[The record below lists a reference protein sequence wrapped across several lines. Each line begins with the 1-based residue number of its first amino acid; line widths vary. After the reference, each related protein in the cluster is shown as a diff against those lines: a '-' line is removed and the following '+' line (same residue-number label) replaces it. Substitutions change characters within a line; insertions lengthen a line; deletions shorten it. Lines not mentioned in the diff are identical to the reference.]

1 MQLAE
6 LSIRRPVF
14 ATVLSLLIVLIGA
27 VSFSRLSVREYP
39 KIDEP
44 VVTVSTSYAGASAE
58 VIESQVTK
66 PLEDSIAGIDGVD
79 VLTSISRP
87 ERSQITVRFKLEKD
101 ADAAAAEV
109 RDRASRVRR
118 RLPAEIDEP
127 VIAKVE
133 ADASPVIW
141 LAFTSETRSRL
152 EINDLV
158 NRVVKPR
165 LQTVTGVADV
175 SIFGERRYA
184 MRVWLD
190 PDRMA
195 GYGLT
200 TQEVEDAIR
209 RSNLEL
215 PAGRIESQQREFSVT
230 SLTDLARAEQFAA
243 VVIKSVN
250 GFPVKLGDVAQVAE
264 GPADERST
272 VRLNGK
278 DAISAGV
285 IRQATANP
293 LDLSRE
299 VRAAIPRLQ
308 ADLPSDISIDIA
320 NDNSVFI
327 DRSVRNVYQTILE
340 AVALVALVV
349 FVFLRTLRASIIPI
363 ITIPVSLV
371 GAFALM
377 ALAGFSINT
386 LTLLA
391 LVLAIGLVVDDAIV
405 MLENIY
411 RHIEDGMDPFAA
423 AIKGARE
430 IGFAIIAMT
439 LTLVAVYA
447 PLAFTPGRTGRLF
460 VEFAL
465 ALAGAVLVSGFV
477 ALTLSPMMCSLLLRH
492 NPKPNRFDRG
502 MERWLTAL
510 SDGYGRLLRWVIT
523 ARATASVPASPAGP
537 LGHLGLAPRKRASLL
552 PPWLLQARWLVIGAM
567 LLCALAIWRVYP
579 AMKQELAPL
588 EDRGTIIANINAPDG
603 STLEFTNRYARRMEE
618 MGQKYPE
625 FDRIFA
631 NIGNPSVSQGSVI
644 YRTVDWEERQRSTLE
659 LARLLGP
666 QFNSLAGVN
675 AFPITPPSLGQGF
688 RDRPLNYVIQTS
700 DSYENLSVVVQQFMD
715 AMARNP
721 GIVSPDADL
730 RLNKPE
736 LRIEVDRDK
745 AADLGVGV
753 DTVARTMETMLGG
766 RTVTRYKRDAEQY
779 DVIVQTRATGRTTP
793 EDIDKMYVRG
803 KNGAMVP
810 LSALVVSRE
819 SVSPRELNHFGQRRS
834 ASITANLA
842 PDYSLGEALAFM
854 DATAAKVLKTGYSS
868 ELNGTSR
875 EFRNSQG
882 ALGLVFALAL
892 LFIFL
897 VLAAQFE
904 SFIDPFIIMLSV
916 PLSMVGALLA
926 LQWTGGSLNVYSQ
939 IGLITLVGLITKHG
953 ILIVEFTNQLREQG
967 MEMVDALVQ
976 ASSQRLRPILMTT
989 GAMVLGALPL
999 ALAHGAG
1006 AESRQQIGWVIVG
1019 GMTLGTALTVF
1030 VVPTMYALLARAA
1043 VPGAKTTVVD
1053 EEAQQPSVGSAR

>member
-195 GYGLT
+195 GYGMT

-243 VVIKSVN
+243 IVIKSVN

-272 VRLNGK
+272 VRLNGR

-299 VRAAIPRLQ
+299 VRAALPRLQ
-308 ADLPSDISIDIA
+308 ADLPSDIIIDIA

-371 GAFALM
+371 GCFALM

-411 RHIEDGMDPFAA
+411 RHIEDGMEPFAA

-510 SDGYGRLLRWVIT
+510 SEGYGRLLRWVIT
-523 ARATASVPASPAGP
+523 ARATASVPASPTGP
-537 LGHLGLAPRKRASLL
+537 LGHPGLAPRRRASLL

-842 PDYSLGEALAFM
+842 PDYSLGEALTFM
-854 DATAAKVLKTGYSS
+854 DATAAKILKTGYSS

-967 MEMVDALVQ
+967 MAMVDALVQ

-1019 GMTLGTALTVF
+1019 GMSLGTLLTIF
-1030 VVPTMYALLARAA
+1030 VVPTMYALLARSA

-1053 EEAQQPSVGSAR
+1053 EAQHSAIGPV